1 MYKRQAN
8 AKCERH
14 LTKRDDGLAADWGG
28 ERVWVNPPYGRGV
41 GAWAR
46 KAAIEGAKPRTT
58 VALLVAAR
66 TDTEWFLRYIL
77 GHAEIRLVRGRI
89 RFELAGVAQGPA
101 PFPSMVAVFGE
112 GAAPGKV
119 SSIANAAARGG
130 KGAS

>member
-1 MYKRQAN
+1 MPVKSAAAAPPGGFTGAGGAAFSSARGDWETPAWLFSALDSGFHFTLDAASSDAN

-66 TDTEWFLRYIL
+66 TAMQR
-77 GHAEIRLVRGRI
+77 
-89 RFELAGVAQGPA
+89 
-101 PFPSMVAVFGE
+101 
-112 GAAPGKV
+112 
-119 SSIANAAARGG
+119 
-130 KGAS
+130 